1 MDEKTVDT
9 TANENFTPDDLTP
22 EKIERMKAEA
32 AQRIEAT
39 KAIVNNMA
47 ASLNI
52 DPGKIMKESGKCV
65 KDYRFNQKSKGA
77 KNVAVTVMAIT
88 ATAAIGYFSYKTI
101 KHSKEDE
108 RQDAALSIC

>member
-9 TANENFTPDDLTP
+9 TANENFRPEDLTP
-22 EKIERMKAEA
+22 EQIEKMKAEA

-39 KAIVNNMA
+39 KAIVNNVA

-52 DPGKIMKESGKCV
+52 DPCKIMKESEKTI
-65 KDYRFNQKSKGA
+65 KDYRFNQKSKGV
-77 KNVAVTVMAIT
+77 KNVAVTVAAIT
-88 ATAAIGYFSYKTI
+88 VTAAVGYFSYKAI

-108 RQDAALSIC
+108 RQEACLSIC